1 MVQFY
6 PKAVSKSYWK
16 RMEAE
21 SQDVPRGACLTFG
34 GPAVSLLR
42 VKDLT
47 TVFGIVGADRFRPL
61 QLYRLTLDGVSASPL
76 LVPISTLGA
85 DQESA
90 GRLKKRLPRAEPLLQ
105 TLMPVT

>member
-47 TVFGIVGADRFRPL
+47 TVFGIVGADPFRPL
-61 QLYRLTLDGVSASPL
+61 QSYCLTLDGVSASPL
-76 LVPISTLGA
+76 LVPISTLPH
-85 DQESA
+85 SA
-90 GRLKKRLPRAEPLLQ
+90 G
-105 TLMPVT
+105 

>member
-42 VKDLT
+42 VNDLT

-61 QLYRLTLDGVSASPL
+61 QSYRLTLDGVSASPW
-76 LVPISTLGA
+76 LVPISTLVA
-85 DQESA
+85 DLASA
-90 GRLKKRLPRAEPLLQ
+90 PDA
-105 TLMPVT
+105 

>member
-61 QLYRLTLDGVSASPL
+61 QSYRLTLDGVSASSWL
-76 LVPISTLGA
+76 LPISTLGA

-90 GRLKKRLPRAEPLLQ
+90 PD
-105 TLMPVT
+105 V

>member
-34 GPAVSLLR
+34 GLAVSLLR
-42 VKDLT
+42 VNDLT
-47 TVFGIVGADRFRPL
+47 TVFGIVGAGP
-61 QLYRLTLDGVSASPL
+61 
-76 LVPISTLGA
+76 
-85 DQESA
+85 
-90 GRLKKRLPRAEPLLQ
+90 
-105 TLMPVT
+105 LMPVT